1 MIFARFFGRKPSAAN
16 RLYGAI
22 VAVARQEK
30 FYTDMEVPDNL
41 DGRFDMIVLNMYLVL
56 DRLRGVSPKFRQDL
70 TDVFFADLDRSLREM
85 GVGDLSVSKKI
96 RPMAEA
102 FTGRVKAYAAAQ
114 EQSDFAMIEAVQR
127 NIYAGAANP
136 KANIL
141 VAWISDARAT
151 LATNTDEALLGGEL
165 DLS

>member
-1 MIFARFFGRKPSAAN
+1 MIFARFFGRKPSAAS

-22 VAVARQEK
+22 VALARQEK

-70 TDVFFADLDRSLREM
+70 TDILFADLDRSLREM

-102 FTGRVKAYAAAQ
+102 FTGRLLAYAAAQ
-114 EQSDFAMIEAVQR
+114 EQGELAMIEAVQR
-127 NIYAGAANP
+127 NIYAGATNP

-141 VAWISDARAT
+141 VKWISDARAT
-151 LATNTDEALLGGEL
+151 LAKNTDEALVGGEL
-165 DLS
+165 NLS